1 MKVSRNPKVTVEG
14 ALRVGP
20 DAEEVDLAKDLLAPL
35 AVVVGRERKRPIRLV
50 RFLGF
55 CEFCHASFA
64 MYESLTLSRRRHLSI
79 KQIICSTSVVVGKNG
94 LNVTSHNTIIN
105 S

>member
-55 CEFCHASFA
+55 CEFCHVRVLDVIATASYLNQTDYMFD
-64 MYESLTLSRRRHLSI
+64 
-79 KQIICSTSVVVGKNG
+79 VGCRQGCRWQK
-94 LNVTSHNTIIN
+94 
-105 S
+105 